1 MKCHDEHERRRAAA
15 PAAAEVK
22 ALQTPPC
29 AMTFSSLS
37 DQDHIMAI
45 ILRPAGVNRHH
56 PAGPSPCQ
64 REPSS
69 LHLRSDTANLSVRKR

>member
-29 AMTFSSLS
+29 AMTFGSLS
-37 DQDHIMAI
+37 DQDHIMVI
-45 ILRPAGVNRHH
+45 ILQPAGSALSIPPGH
-56 PAGPSPCQ
+56 PLVSTSHLPYTGDRIPSIFG
-64 REPSS
+64 
-69 LHLRSDTANLSVRKR
+69 T